1 MLSLRRGTDRTCTRM
16 FSITPTDRVNG
27 QNPIVLSGRTETVAQ
42 HPADKHD
49 APTETPAGS
58 PAKTSLRIKR
68 PRQLR
73 MFRRIPMA
81 FILKLMAFLTAMVPV
96 LSRVLEILK
105 ILLELAAKA
114 ASRYLGL

>member
-1 MLSLRRGTDRTCTRM
+1 
-16 FSITPTDRVNG
+16 
-27 QNPIVLSGRTETVAQ
+27 
-42 HPADKHD
+42 
-49 APTETPAGS
+49 
-58 PAKTSLRIKR
+58 
-68 PRQLR
+68 